1 MTLTLA
7 SGLVLTGGQSQRM
20 GRNKAV
26 LPFDGTPLVLR
37 VARRLAQICHPVYL
51 VARAPETY
59 RDFEL
64 PVIVDAVSGYGPLGG
79 LHAGLTAIST
89 AYAVA
94 VACDLPFLHVELLSH
109 LIGRAKGRDAVVPIV
124 AGRPQPVHAVYHRR
138 VAQAAE
144 AILTR
149 GGGSLRQL
157 LSAPSLTVLYVE
169 EDELRRW
176 DPLLLSFFNI
186 NTPEQYDHALEL
198 ARQHDGEECR

>member
-1 MTLTLA
+1 
-7 SGLVLTGGQSQRM
+7 M
-20 GRNKAV
+20 GRNKAA
-26 LPFDGTPLVLR
+26 LPFNGTPLVLR
-37 VARRLAQICHPVYL
+37 VAKRLAQICHPVYL

-64 PVIVDAVSGYGPLGG
+64 PVLVDAVPGYGPLGG

-109 LIGRAKGRDAVVPIV
+109 LIERAEGRDAVVPIV
-124 AGRPQPVHAVYHRR
+124 AGRPQPVHAVYHQR

-144 AILTR
+144 AILQR

-157 LSAPSLTVLYVE
+157 LGDPHLAVLYVE

-186 NTPEQYDHALEL
+186 NTPDEYAYALEL
-198 ARQHDGEECR
+198 ARTHTGEN

>member
-1 MTLTLA
+1 MVLA
-7 SGLVLTGGQSQRM
+7 GGQSQRM
-20 GRNKAV
+20 GRNKAA

-37 VARRLAQICHPVYL
+37 VARRLAQICHPVYV
-51 VARAPETY
+51 VARTPETY

-64 PVIVDAVSGYGPLGG
+64 PVIVDTLPGHGPLGG

-109 LIGRAKGRDAVVPIV
+109 LIERAEGLDAVVPIV

-144 AILTR
+144 AILQ
-149 GGGSLRQL
+149 GGGGPLWQL
-157 LSAPSLTVLYVE
+157 LSDPHLAVLYVE

-186 NTPEQYDHALEL
+186 NTPEQYTYALEL
-198 ARQHDGEECR
+198 ARKHTGEN

>member
-1 MTLTLA
+1 MLTRA
-7 SGLVLTGGQSQRM
+7 SGLVLAGGQSQRM
-20 GRNKAV
+20 GRNKAA
-26 LPFDGTPLVLR
+26 LSFDGTPLVLR

-64 PVIVDAVSGYGPLGG
+64 PVIVDAMPGYGPVGG

-94 VACDLPFLHVELLSH
+94 VACDLPFLHVGLLSH
-109 LIGRAKGRDAVVPIV
+109 LIERAEGQDAVVPMV

-144 AILTR
+144 AMLQ
-149 GGGSLRQL
+149 GGGGPLWQL
-157 LSAPSLTVLYVE
+157 LNDPHLAVLYIE

-186 NTPEQYDHALEL
+186 NTPEQYTYALEL
-198 ARQHDGEECR
+198 ARTHTGEN